1 MTWMAAESQDRG
13 TAQQYRGPEWASYW
27 AQLVLGYNMW
37 VLLETLEP

>member
-1 MTWMAAESQDRG
+1 MAAESQDRG
-13 TAQQYRGPEWASYW
+13 TALSCEQYRGPEWASYW